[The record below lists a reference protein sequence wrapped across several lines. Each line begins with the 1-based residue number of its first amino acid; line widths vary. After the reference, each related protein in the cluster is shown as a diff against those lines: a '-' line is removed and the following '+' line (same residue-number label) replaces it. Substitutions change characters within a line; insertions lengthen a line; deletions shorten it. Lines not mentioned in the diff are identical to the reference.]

1 MGYGQTT
8 HISCYQLP
16 NKEGRKEV
24 DQLSTNDTIDYVG
37 MHLMET
43 MQWGCLKLWWTNR
56 NSIQCTNITNSY
68 NANYALE

>member
-1 MGYGQTT
+1 M
-8 HISCYQLP
+8 
-16 NKEGRKEV
+16 